1 MITGVVNEQLEAVV
15 SLEIRGPQGDSRVIN
30 AVVNTVTAAI

>member
-15 SLEIRGPQGDSRVIN
+15 SLEIRRPDGVAAPSSR
-30 AVVNTVTAAI
+30 T